1 MKRNPLLAALVL
13 CILLFSAVAVAA
25 SVTVYITDTGTKY
38 HSAGCRHLSKSKIA
52 ISLEKA
58 KAQGYKPCGVCSP
71 PR

>member
-1 MKRNPLLAALVL
+1 MKRTIIAVLSLLIFAGAALAA
-13 CILLFSAVAVAA
+13 
-25 SVTVYITDTGTKY
+25 TVYITDTGTKY

>member
-1 MKRNPLLAALVL
+1 MKRNPLLVALVL

-52 ISLEKA
+52 ISLEDA
-58 KAQGYKPCGVCSP
+58 KARGYTPCGVCKPS
-71 PR
+71 R